1 MADGTSGNVGE
12 VSVSG
17 GAAKWLAARAAESD
31 LEPDEFVT
39 RLLAAFRTIE
49 ESGEVSFAT
58 QSDLANLQ
66 ADLDAVRSDLDERD
80 APSAEDVAEL
90 EERVR
95 EVADALEDTAAAD
108 HDHLEFEAVGERSEA
123 TAEALEALEEEVESL
138 EEEVQAM
145 DEEVAD
151 LREWAEEG
159 FENYEEVLEYL
170 TDRADD
176 VDEKIGTLARVLVDV
191 RQSVQAL
198 AAVAED
204 RAAAAAL
211 KHMANEQGVRE
222 AACGECEN
230 SLDVALLTDATCPF
244 CGSTFSAVESSRRF
258 GVFRSATL
266 VTGERPALE
275 APDVEDGPDDDL
287 EELVGDE

>member
-17 GAAKWLAARAAESD
+17 GAAKWLAKRAAESA

-39 RLLAAFRTIE
+39 RLLAAFRTVE

-58 QSDLANLQ
+58 QSDLEDLRV
-66 ADLDAVRSDLDERD
+66 DLDAARADFDDRD
-80 APSAEDVAEL
+80 AASSEDVAEL

-95 EVADALEDTAAAD
+95 ELADALEGTAAAD
-108 HDHLEFEAVGERSEA
+108 HDHPDLETAIERGKA
-123 TAEALEALEEEVESL
+123 TAEALDALEEEVEA
-138 EEEVQAM
+138 V
-145 DEEVAD
+145 DEDVAD
-151 LREWAEEG
+151 LRAWAEDG

-176 VDEKIGTLARVLVDV
+176 VDGKIGTLARVLVDV

-230 SLDVALLTDATCPF
+230 AVDVALLTDATCPF

-275 APDVEDGPDDDL
+275 APDVEDGPADDL